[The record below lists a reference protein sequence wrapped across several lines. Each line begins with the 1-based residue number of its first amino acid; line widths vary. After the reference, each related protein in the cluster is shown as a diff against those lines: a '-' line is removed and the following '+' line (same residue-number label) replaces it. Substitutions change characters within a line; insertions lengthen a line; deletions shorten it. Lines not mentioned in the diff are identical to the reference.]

1 MFSITVSKVFLKI
14 KGYEENY
21 LTNYNRYIK
30 YCENGVQKVFLVG
43 CKTGWKVRRKN
54 FYTKIK

>member
-43 CKTGWKVRRKN
+43 CKTG
-54 FYTKIK
+54 